1 MGKYLKGQYIVNDDG
16 CVVPV
21 GTQLYELYLA
31 LQEFYTLGFSIIQK
45 DKLSKGWVNESN
57 QAT

>member
-45 DKLSKGWVNESN
+45 DKLSKG
-57 QAT
+57 

>member
-1 MGKYLKGQYIVNDDG
+1 
-16 CVVPV
+16 V

-45 DKLSKGWVNESN
+45 DKLSKG
-57 QAT
+57 